1 MLGIVR
7 VATSVLAEIGAASE
21 GALIRHCLDGDPAA
35 WRLLHLRYY
44 PITAAF
50 LRKLGVAD
58 RELEDT
64 CQEVFLETYR
74 HLSSFRGQ
82 AELKTWLYR
91 LCITQA
97 RRARRK
103 ARVFEALQR
112 AVAWLPGDAMVS
124 SPSFNEAQAR
134 FRIQAVL
141 DRLPENERM
150 AFVLYEMEGLPG
162 KEIAAILKCPEST
175 VWRRLHYAR
184 KTFRAA
190 LGLGEPTA

>member
-1 MLGIVR
+1 
-7 VATSVLAEIGAASE
+7 VLTEIGVAPEAALLRS
-21 GALIRHCLDGDPAA
+21 CLNGDQNA
-35 WRLLHLRYY
+35 WRVLHLRYY
-44 PITAAF
+44 PIAAAF
-50 LRKLGVAD
+50 LRKLGVRD
-58 RELEDT
+58 RDLEDA

-74 HLSSFRGQ
+74 HLRSFRAQ

-103 ARVFEALQR
+103 ARVVDALKR
-112 AVAWLPGDAMVS
+112 AVAWLPSDALVS
-124 SPSFNEAQAR
+124 SHAFDEARAR
-134 FRIQAVL
+134 HRIHAAL
-141 DRLPENERM
+141 ERLPEKERV

-162 KEIAAILKCPEST
+162 KEIAAILDCPEAT

-190 LGLGEPTA
+190 LGADPEA